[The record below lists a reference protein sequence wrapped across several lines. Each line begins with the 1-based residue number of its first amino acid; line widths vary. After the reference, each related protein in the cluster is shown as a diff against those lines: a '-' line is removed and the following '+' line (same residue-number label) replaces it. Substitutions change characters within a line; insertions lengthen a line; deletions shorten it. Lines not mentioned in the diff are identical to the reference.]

1 MCAKGPEIRE
11 GKKFIVKL
19 RKKKYF
25 IYLLDEVYVLYLIN

>member
-19 RKKKYF
+19 RKKLL
-25 IYLLDEVYVLYLIN
+25 IYLLDEVCVLYLIN